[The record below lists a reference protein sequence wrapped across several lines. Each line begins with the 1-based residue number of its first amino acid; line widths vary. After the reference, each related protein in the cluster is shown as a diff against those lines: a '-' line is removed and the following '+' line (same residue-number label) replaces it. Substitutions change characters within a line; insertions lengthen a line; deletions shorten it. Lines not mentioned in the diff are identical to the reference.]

1 MVSEGLSRLE
11 HGGDLSQGQRK
22 GCEVRAVEEASGI
35 REDHVGSESH
45 CWGVRTL

>member
-22 GCEVRAVEEASGI
+22 GCEVRAVEEASGVLEE
-35 REDHVGSESH
+35 RVVSESPLL
-45 CWGVRTL
+45 G